1 MDRAFWEQRLK
12 LWTEQRS
19 VLKRRPRVSSH
30 FMEKY
35 EKLGKIGEGSY
46 GAVYKCRNTETG
58 QLVAIKKFMES
69 EEDPLIRK
77 IALREIRM
85 LKQLKHPNLVNL
97 IEVFRRKKK
106 LHLVFE
112 FCDHTVLSELEKHPK
127 GVPEELTKRITWQML
142 QAISYCHANNCIH
155 RDVKPENLLLT
166 KNQVLK
172 LCDFG
177 FARNMSPG
185 EPYTDYVATRWY
197 RAPELLVGDTQY
209 GPPVDVWAVGCVF
222 AELVKGDALWPGKS
236 DVDQLYLIRKTL
248 GDLTSRHMQVFKSN
262 EFFCGVALPEP
273 QEQQSLEQKMG
284 KTLNNTGMDFL
295 KKCLEKDPAKRLTCQ
310 QLLQHPYFDGF
321 NFKLPQ
327 AEIEEF
333 ERMKRVSSHASSTSG
348 SMLLPH
354 ISGGHSGSHSSPET
368 RSLLSRGSFQH
379 FPSI

>member
-1 MDRAFWEQRLK
+1 
-12 LWTEQRS
+12 
-19 VLKRRPRVSSH
+19 
-30 FMEKY
+30 MEKY

-142 QAISYCHANNCIH
+142 QSISYCHANNCIH

-222 AELVKGDALWPGKS
+222 AELIKGDALWPGKS

-248 GDLTSRHMQVFKSN
+248 GDLISRHMQVFKSN
-262 EFFCGVALPEP
+262 EFFTGVVLPEP

-284 KTLNNTGMDFL
+284 KSLNNTGMDFL
-295 KKCLEKDPAKRLTCQ
+295 KKCLEKDPAKRHTCQ

-327 AEIEEF
+327 AEVEEF
-333 ERMKRVSSHASSTSG
+333 ERMKRNASSSSS
-348 SMLLPH
+348 SMLLPT
-354 ISGGHSGSHSSPET
+354 ITGGHSGSHSSPES